1 MVTAVNV
8 NDAYTDLS
16 SLNAIKQTGR
26 EDSAAGLKQVA
37 QQFEALFLNM
47 MLKTMRDSNKVFA
60 EGNILQS
67 NEMEFYQQNF
77 DNQISLHLAQGKGLG
92 LAEVL
97 HKQLLQQYRVRTGER
112 QQQDLAHA
120 PRQNK
125 GFDSPADF
133 VKQLY
138 PAARKAASKLG
149 VKAEVLLA
157 QSALETGWGASIAR
171 DGQGDSNNLFGI
183 KADRSWSGPVTW
195 NRTLEYSEGAARRE
209 HARFRRY
216 ESYQASFDD
225 YVKFLQAN
233 PRYQKALHA
242 AADSEQYVNE
252 LQAAGYA
259 TDPDYGRRINGVLNS
274 AAMRT
279 ALGQHATAA
288 GGD

>member
-16 SLNAIKQTGR
+16 SLNSIKQVGR

-37 QQFEALFLNM
+37 QQFEALFVNM

-60 EGNILQS
+60 QGNILQS

-97 HKQLLQQYRVRTGER
+97 HRQLMQQYQVRASAR
-112 QQQDLAHA
+112 QEQDMSHA
-120 PRQNK
+120 PK
-125 GFDSPADF
+125 SEKAFDSPAEF

-149 VKAEVLLA
+149 VKAELLLA
-157 QSALETGWGASIAR
+157 QSALETGWGSSIPR
-171 DGQGDSNNLFGI
+171 DGQGGSNNLFGI
-183 KADRSWSGPVTW
+183 KADRNWSGPVTS
-195 NRTLEYSEGAARRE
+195 NRTLEYSGGVARQQQ
-209 HARFRRY
+209 AKFRRY

-225 YVKFLQAN
+225 YVKFLESN
-233 PRYQKALHA
+233 PRYKKALHST
-242 AADSEQYVNE
+242 ADSQQFVNE

-259 TDPDYGRRINGVLNS
+259 TDPDYGRKINGVLNS
-274 AAMRT
+274 AAMRA
-279 ALGQHATAA
+279 ALDHNVAAA

>member
-16 SLNAIKQTGR
+16 SLNSIKQVGR
-26 EDSAAGLKQVA
+26 ENSAAGLKQVA
-37 QQFEALFLNM
+37 QQFEALFVNM

-97 HKQLLQQYRVRTGER
+97 HKQLLQQYQVRSSER
-112 QQQDLAHA
+112 QKQDVTHT
-120 PRQNK
+120 PKQDK

-157 QSALETGWGASIAR
+157 QSALETGWGSGIAR
-171 DGQGDSNNLFGI
+171 DGQGGSNNLFGI
-183 KADRSWSGPVTW
+183 KADRSWSGPVTS
-195 NRTLEYSEGAARRE
+195 NRTLEYSGGVARQQQ
-209 HARFRRY
+209 ARFRRY

-225 YVKFLQAN
+225 YVKFLESN
-233 PRYQKALHA
+233 PRYKKALRL
-242 AADSEQYVNE
+242 AADSEQFVNE

-259 TDPDYGRRINGVLNS
+259 TDPDYGRKINGVLNS
-274 AAMRT
+274 AVMRAALDHNAM
-279 ALGQHATAA
+279 AV